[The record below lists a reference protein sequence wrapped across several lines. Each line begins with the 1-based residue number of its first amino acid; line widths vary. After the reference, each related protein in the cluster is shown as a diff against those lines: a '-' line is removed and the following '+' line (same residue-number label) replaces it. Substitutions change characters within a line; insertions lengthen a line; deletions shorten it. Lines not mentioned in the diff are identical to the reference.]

1 MATRTTPLV
10 SAATLASAAA
20 IAVAGTAIA
29 PSFNLP
35 TPHALSAAK
44 VQLATFTDVLSIPAV
59 EWTNVLFSNTGY
71 GGRLSETNYGPEW
84 AKPQDLFLQPGYV
97 NPWAVNCTNSNGNG
111 SCFNSGIT
119 GVAYLFSDALING
132 QGLGW
137 DNRDQ
142 WSLGVPTYLFEP
154 GFVYVIGGGSSPGL
168 QFVQGGWSATAWFL
182 LQGTVGQAIPELTV
196 PIAAAF
202 IGEYNVS
209 VFYNLALT
217 VAAGVIGTSVPVV
230 GPLVG
235 NTILAYLGDLETPD
249 SDPADPTFYQYGLS
263 GALNYWIN
271 VLNGSEPLSAAATLA
286 AAATPAVAAASVA
299 TPEAPESAPAADA
312 PESAPAADAPEST
325 PAGDAPESTPAADAP
340 ESTPAVETPA
350 AETPAV
356 SVPENTPAVTET
368 EPVEVLEVS
377 VPEVEDITG
386 IDEGASEIDDVVDST
401 PAKSAPKRPVRD
413 AVEKV
418 TKQITSA
425 IKDSRAA
432 KAAAA
437 KADKADSAS

>member
-29 PSFNLP
+29 PTFNLP

-44 VQLATFTDVLSIPAV
+44 VQLATLTDVLSIPAV
-59 EWTNVLFSNTGY
+59 EWTNVLFSNTTY
-71 GGRLSETNYGPEW
+71 GGRLSENSYGPEW
-84 AKPQDLFLQPGYV
+84 AAPQEVFSQPGYV
-97 NPWAVNCTNSNGNG
+97 NPWAVYCTNSNGEG
-111 SCFNSGIT
+111 DCSNSGVT

-137 DNRDQ
+137 DNRDA
-142 WSLGVPTYLFEP
+142 WSIGVPNYLFEP
-154 GFVYVIGGGSSPGL
+154 GFTYIIGGGSSPNL
-168 QFVQGGWSATAWFL
+168 QFIQGGWSATAWFL
-182 LQGTVGQAIPELTV
+182 LQGTVGQAIPDLTV

-209 VFYNLALT
+209 VFYNLALSVT
-217 VAAGVIGTSVPVV
+217 AGLISASVPVV

-249 SDPADPTFYQYGLS
+249 SDPDDPTFYQYGLS

-286 AAATPAVAAASVA
+286 AAATPAAAEASVA
-299 TPEAPESAPAADA
+299 TPEAPESTPAADVV
-312 PESAPAADAPEST
+312 EST
-325 PAGDAPESTPAADAP
+325 PAADAPESTPAADAP
-340 ESTPAVETPA
+340 ESTPAVTE
-350 AETPAV
+350 
-356 SVPENTPAVTET
+356 VPVDVTEVKDST
-368 EPVEVLEVS
+368 P
-377 VPEVEDITG
+377 
-386 IDEGASEIDDVVDST
+386 IDDAVDST
-401 PAKSAPKRPVRD
+401 PAPAKSAPKRPVRD

-425 IKDSRAA
+425 ISGSRAA
-432 KAAAA
+432 KAGAA
-437 KADKADSAS
+437 KADKADNAS